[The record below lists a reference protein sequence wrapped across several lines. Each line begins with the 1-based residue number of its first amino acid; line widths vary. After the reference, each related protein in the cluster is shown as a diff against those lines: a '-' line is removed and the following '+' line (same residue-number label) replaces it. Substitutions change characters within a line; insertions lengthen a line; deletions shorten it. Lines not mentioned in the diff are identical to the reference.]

1 MNYVVLACFLLLP
14 CLLSQAQTTTG
25 AAEVHNRK
33 IDSQPCTNC
42 ATDPAIYDEQD
53 GADRTVPNSE
63 LPDAPSSTGPA
74 RQDTFVW
81 SLTEPTKQ
89 PNAAPP
95 PVPIWDK
102 KVLAANIF
110 LAGTTI
116 FDIEMTHEGIA
127 HHKCVE
133 GNLALTRHPSR
144 GELYFDNLQQFVPVV
159 VISGLTALS
168 GRAAHLPVWFWK
180 TMEYMGPVYGST
192 IHLRGGIH
200 WYTRCW

>member
-1 MNYVVLACFLLLP
+1 MNYVALGCFLLLP
-14 CLLSQAQTTTG
+14 CLFSQAQTLN
-25 AAEVHNRK
+25 AAEG
-33 IDSQPCTNC
+33 DTGEAFYSQPCTTNC
-42 ATDPAIYDEQD
+42 VTEQD
-53 GADRTVPNSE
+53 EAEPAVRNDEV
-63 LPDAPSSTGPA
+63 PDAPSATTLA

-81 SLTEPTKQ
+81 PLTEPTKQ
-89 PNAAPP
+89 PTTAPP

-102 KVLAANIF
+102 KILAANIF
-110 LAGTTI
+110 LAGATI

-133 GNLALTRHPSR
+133 GNLALSRQPSR